1 MLSRTERRRSS
12 PGMCAGSRIVG
23 YSIFHSHVAAHREW
37 RNQLTGQQGFSD
49 PYDMMQLK
57 FDKKEDA
64 IRFCKTQGYDYVV
77 EELPPQ
83 FPPVF
88 KQYADKIQPPAILA
102 KMREVGS
109 SLEN

>member
-1 MLSRTERRRSS
+1 MILSRTERRRSS

-109 SLEN
+109 RL

>member
-1 MLSRTERRRSS
+1 
-12 PGMCAGSRIVG
+12 MCAGWPIVRDGCVGSRL
-23 YSIFHSHVAAHREW
+23 AAHREW
-37 RNQLTGQQGFSD
+37 RNQFTGQQGFSD

-64 IRFCKTQGYDYVV
+64 IRFCKTQGYNYVV

-88 KQYADKIQPPAILA
+88 KQYADKIQPPAVLS
-102 KMREVGS
+102 KMREVRS
-109 SLEN
+109 VF